1 MTATADVATETW
13 KSRQATSH
21 DYPAI
26 ADFLAT
32 ATGLGGRKFAADSR
46 DVAEQLES
54 AYPGAATVLRD
65 GRGQVRGY
73 AAIHPPHGL
82 QPEILGDFVF
92 DPQTPTRSVESI
104 VAAGVARFR
113 REAVQ
118 HPGTFLRVFI
128 GADQSAAIEALRK
141 HGASQEGQFIR
152 TRKPLSEEDVD
163 ALRSASAAGVTVLS
177 WPEVLT
183 RGLGEQVRQVQ
194 YDTFLEHF
202 GNMSKTPELW
212 RHHIESRSFTPD
224 FSLAAIDDKGVVIGY
239 VLGSTYTAGAS
250 HGRERSA
257 HTDYIGVRG
266 DQRRHGLGE
275 LLLKKIWLAALQRGL
290 SAASLGTDIHN
301 RSNAHLLYRRLGYV
315 AVEDQFAYLID
326 AGSAKGHGGPAN

>member
-1 MTATADVATETW
+1 MTVIAEAAVETW
-13 KSRQATSH
+13 ASRQATNH

-32 ATGLGGRKFAADSR
+32 ANGLGGRKFAADSR
-46 DVAEQLES
+46 DVAEQLAS

-65 GRGQVRGY
+65 HTGQVRGY
-73 AAIHPPHGL
+73 AALHPPHGL

-92 DPQTPTRSVESI
+92 DPQTPTRTVDLI
-104 VAAGVARFR
+104 VAAAVTRFR
-113 REAVQ
+113 REATR
-118 HPGTFLRVFI
+118 HPGAFLRVFI
-128 GADQSAAIEALRK
+128 GADQPAAIAALRR
-141 HGASQEGQFIR
+141 HGARQEGQFIR
-152 TRKPLSEEDVD
+152 TRKPLSDEDPA
-163 ALRSASAAGVTVLS
+163 ALRSEAADGVTVLS

-183 RGLGEQVRQVQ
+183 HGLGEQVRQVQ

-224 FSLAAIDDKGVVIGY
+224 FSLGAVDDDGTVIGY

-257 HTDYIGVRG
+257 HTDYIGVRA
-266 DQRRHGLGE
+266 DQRRRGLGE
-275 LLLKKIWLAALQRGL
+275 LLLKKVWLAALARGL

-301 RSNAHLLYRRLGYV
+301 RSNAHLLYQRLGYV
-315 AVEDQFAYLID
+315 AVEDQFAYRID
-326 AGSAKGHGGPAN
+326 SETAS

>member
-1 MTATADVATETW
+1 MTLTADTVTETW
-13 KSRQATSH
+13 AAAQATSH

-32 ATGLGGRKFAADSR
+32 AHGLGGQKFTADSR

-54 AYPGAATVLRD
+54 AYPGATTVVRD
-65 GRGQVRGY
+65 GAGWVRGY
-73 AAIHPPHGL
+73 AAVHPPHGL
-82 QPEILGDFVF
+82 QPEILADFVF
-92 DPQTPTRSVESI
+92 DPHTPKRSVEHI
-104 VAAGVARFR
+104 VAAAVARFR
-113 REAVQ
+113 REAEQ
-118 HPGTFLRVFI
+118 HPGAFLRVFI
-128 GADQSAAIEALRK
+128 GADQPAAIDALRR
-141 HGASQEGQFIR
+141 HGARQEGQFIR
-152 TRKPLSEEDVD
+152 TRKPLTDEDPA
-163 ALRSASAAGVTVLS
+163 ALRAATAAGVTVLS

-212 RHHIESRSFTPD
+212 QHHIESRLFTPD
-224 FSLAAIDDKGVVIGY
+224 FSLAAVDEDGGVIGY

-257 HTDYIGVRG
+257 HTDYIGVRA
-266 DQRRHGLGE
+266 DQRRNGLGE
-275 LLLKKIWLAALQRGL
+275 LLLKKVWLAAVARGL

-301 RSNAHLLYRRLGYV
+301 RSNAHLLYQRLGYV
-315 AVEDQFAYLID
+315 AVEDQYAYRID
-326 AGSAKGHGGPAN
+326 AEANR